1 MGADPIAVVN
11 LLDLQGFCC
20 CLRHLGPQDYHE
32 SKAEVISLSQNR
44 ILKQNFNQVECSA
57 LHKVIPSPLCHTQTL
72 S

>member
-44 ILKQNFNQVECSA
+44 ILK
-57 LHKVIPSPLCHTQTL
+57 HKTKIGLLAKLKS
-72 S
+72 